1 MQNGVT
7 ALSKIG
13 LRQKQQPRKQDLKEQ
28 HVQRLLI
35 PIYQKDGGRSRL
47 SSALFDKI
55 TEKTGKDNTE
65 KDRISKYIYK
75 RLTTPNENS
84 KLLCVYC
91 GNNGAKEVAS
101 YIFPFI
107 TMRGKY
113 PNTYSMGNIKSLNFC
128 SRCMLISFASN
139 SRWLYRA
146 SRTKGN
152 IEFISAIMFFSK
164 DADALGRFYTNF
176 IGEKDLSPS
185 AYSNMKI
192 LQGKMAQARQKY
204 PYYYDKTWY
213 AEELLTLILD
223 FLSTKIKTFK
233 MLDKTLGAL
242 LFSYRRKLGKLNPT
256 NIYDSFEIIDDLYPF
271 IKAIDRLKRETRREY
286 SFKALF
292 RNLRESDRS
301 SSLDI
306 GGFVDRNR
314 LFRRLLV
321 YRTIDWKAVE
331 NLVMLKASDRRSI
344 PFLKPF
350 IIAVSEELS
359 LSSEMEIFK
368 KANSTG
374 WTLGKEMKARESN
387 PNRLKK
393 MIFDF
398 RRCRTSKDFL
408 SLLNLVQVQTS
419 TNVYKDDVYVFVN
432 NHDFEIAKPGFLIG
446 FANAVFQ
453 KEQKQS
459 SNKKDKALT

>member
-1 MQNGVT
+1 
-7 ALSKIG
+7 
-13 LRQKQQPRKQDLKEQ
+13 
-28 HVQRLLI
+28 
-35 PIYQKDGGRSRL
+35 
-47 SSALFDKI
+47 
-55 TEKTGKDNTE
+55 
-65 KDRISKYIYK
+65 
-75 RLTTPNENS
+75 
-84 KLLCVYC
+84 
-91 GNNGAKEVAS
+91 
-101 YIFPFI
+101 
-107 TMRGKY
+107 
-113 PNTYSMGNIKSLNFC
+113 
-128 SRCMLISFASN
+128 
-139 SRWLYRA
+139 
-146 SRTKGN
+146 
-152 IEFISAIMFFSK
+152 
-164 DADALGRFYTNF
+164 
-176 IGEKDLSPS
+176 
-185 AYSNMKI
+185 
-192 LQGKMAQARQKY
+192 
-204 PYYYDKTWY
+204 
-213 AEELLTLILD
+213 
-223 FLSTKIKTFK
+223 

-242 LFSYRRKLGKLNPT
+242 LFSFRRKLGTPNPT